1 MVKQIWKQKNLG
13 DIISTDGKNL
23 KNIKS
28 RVAKGTG
35 IISKIITILEG
46 IPFGKFYYQV
56 GIILRNSL
64 LASSLL
70 CNSEAWYNVTNTEL
84 ELLESVDVR
93 FLRKLLKAPRGTPK
107 EMLYLELGCIPLREL
122 IIKRRILF
130 LHYILNESESS
141 IILKFF
147 NAQLKNRKP
156 KDWISSVFRDL
167 KELKIEKTIEEIKEM
182 KKTTLKRIMNKVIV
196 NKAFERLLCLKESH
210 SKVKHLV
217 YTNLRMQNYLKPGRV
232 KITHSEIE
240 AIFKLRSRVIDVKI
254 NFRGKYENIECRS
267 CENEKEEESQ
277 KHVYECW
284 NLIKNKKNNTKV
296 IEYEKIFGENS
307 KNQADIA
314 KYFLENLE
322 IRRKIQ

>member
-1 MVKQIWKQKNLG
+1 
-13 DIISTDGKNL
+13 
-23 KNIKS
+23 
-28 RVAKGTG
+28 
-35 IISKIITILEG
+35 
-46 IPFGKFYYQV
+46 
-56 GIILRNSL
+56 
-64 LASSLL
+64 
-70 CNSEAWYNVTNTEL
+70 
-84 ELLESVDVR
+84 
-93 FLRKLLKAPRGTPK
+93 
-107 EMLYLELGCIPLREL
+107 
-122 IIKRRILF
+122 
-130 LHYILNESESS
+130 
-141 IILKFF
+141 
-147 NAQLKNRKP
+147 
-156 KDWISSVFRDL
+156 
-167 KELKIEKTIEEIKEM
+167 
-182 KKTTLKRIMNKVIV
+182 
-196 NKAFERLLCLKESH
+196 
-210 SKVKHLV
+210 
-217 YTNLRMQNYLKPGRV
+217 MQNYLKPSRV